1 MSNTD
6 ILNGLTVDSSFNW
19 LDRVEWRKRNSGWL
33 KNSARIAIIVL
44 SHLKSKNM
52 SQKQLAEEMGVTP
65 QYVNKIVK
73 GSENL
78 TLETIDKL
86 ESVLGVRLI
95 EINSESFDSRGST
108 HRMDWIDSKEEY
120 NHIISFES
128 GMPDSFVG
136 VDNTSNYSKTA

>member
-6 ILNGLTVDSSFNW
+6 ILNGLTVKSSFNW
-19 LDRVEWRKRNSGWL
+19 LDRVEWRKNNSGWL
-33 KNSARIAIIVL
+33 KNSTRIAIIVL
-44 SHLKSKNM
+44 SHLKSKRM
-52 SQKQLAEEMGVTP
+52 SQKQLADEMGVSP

-95 EINSESFDSRGST
+95 EINSESIDSKGNT
-108 HRMDWIDSKEEY
+108 HIMDWIDSKEKY

-136 VDNTSNYSKTA
+136 ADSTSNYSKTA